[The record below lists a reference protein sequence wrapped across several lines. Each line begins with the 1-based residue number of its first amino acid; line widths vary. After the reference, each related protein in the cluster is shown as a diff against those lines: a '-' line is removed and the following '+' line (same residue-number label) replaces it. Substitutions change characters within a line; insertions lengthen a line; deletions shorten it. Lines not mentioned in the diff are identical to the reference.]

1 MTDVGRSMTAQL
13 GWQITQ
19 IISPRHTVRAIPRE
33 ASGVLAQRYS
43 ETHGLDD
50 GVPDVPWA
58 VNLADDQGRFHLLA
72 FDLDAHQI
80 DRAAAAQKDAET
92 LEKLL
97 SDLRIRAVTTASS
110 GRGEG
115 GRHLWVALTE
125 PVSAGVANALAQ
137 RLGALLPSLDKAPL
151 CNPVTGCV
159 RPPGAPHRD
168 GGSSTLLRGRI
179 EWLTQPRNTPEHI
192 AALMDALDAR
202 IEELPAVLA
211 SENAIL
217 ERLPKDDKGNPYLAG
232 ERRNLSQ
239 ATRTAMGAP
248 LTASSDASAVLW
260 RVMLGCAAARWR
272 LAEVLAHADAPGF
285 EHARTQRATH
295 GHARTRRPSSGPDS
309 FLAVMR
315 RQWRRACAQV
325 ASNPRRADHSE
336 DWEQISATI
345 AHAVAT
351 IQGAADASPGRWISG
366 RGPAARR
373 ALDALCVWSLEG
385 LTLTVDAAVRL
396 LGETAT
402 LSHEGARTALK
413 TLQEWGLI
421 SFTTESIGTRAAS
434 WTLVVPSSPISALP
448 HAVPRGGHIDPAPT
462 HHSPWAALR
471 ATIRTRLARLSH
483 DVWTGRGV
491 GIDAGNQL
499 ANPRLRSDQA
509 GGRLRRFGISGATSA
524 RELDQV
530 ADELGVSGTV
540 ARRKSAHAIERL
552 QYQWWLDE
560 VQRVRDKHRPGA
572 QSSRTLRPLGQYPRR
587 GEAWLPNHREAA
599 RACAIFHESRT
610 AA

>member
-1 MTDVGRSMTAQL
+1 MTDVGRPMTTQL
-13 GWQITQ
+13 GWQVTQ

-72 FDLDAHQI
+72 FDLDAHQLES
-80 DRAAAAQKDAET
+80 AAAAHRDAET

-97 SDLRIRAVTTASS
+97 ADLRIRAVTTASS
-110 GRGEG
+110 GRRDG
-115 GRHLWVALTE
+115 GRHLWIALTE

-151 CNPVTGCV
+151 CNPVAGCV

-217 ERLPKDDKGNPYLAG
+217 ERLPKDDKGNPHLAG

-239 ATRTAMGAP
+239 ATRSTMETP

-272 LAEVLAHADAPGF
+272 FAEVVAHADAPGF
-285 EHARTQRATH
+285 EHARTQRAPH
-295 GHARTRRPSSGPDS
+295 GRARTRRPRSGPDS

-315 RQWRRACAQV
+315 RQWRRACAHV
-325 ASNPRRADHSE
+325 ASNPRRADHS
-336 DWEQISATI
+336 DNWEQLSATI

-351 IQGAADASPGRWISG
+351 IQGAADASPGRWTSG

-421 SFTTESIGTRAAS
+421 TFTTESIGTRAAS
-434 WTLVVPSSPISALP
+434 WTLVIPSSSISALP
-448 HAVPRGGHIDPAPT
+448 HAVPRGGHTPPPA
-462 HHSPWAALR
+462 HSPWAALR
-471 ATIRTRLARLSH
+471 ATLRTRLAQLSH

-491 GIDAGNQL
+491 GIEAGNQL
-499 ANPRLRSDQA
+499 ANPRLSSDQA
-509 GGRLRRFGISGATSA
+509 GRRLRRYGISLTTTA
-524 RELDQV
+524 RELDQI
-530 ADELGVSGTV
+530 ADELRVSGTV
-540 ARRKSAHAIERL
+540 AKRKSTHAVERL

-560 VQRVRDKHRPGA
+560 VQRVRDKHRPGTK
-572 QSSRTLRPLGQYPRR
+572 SPTTLKPLGQYPRR
-587 GEAWLPNHREAA
+587 GAAWLPNHREAA
-599 RACAIFHESRT
+599 RACAKFHESRT

>member
-1 MTDVGRSMTAQL
+1 MTGIGRPMTAQH
-13 GWQITQ
+13 GWQVTQ

-43 ETHGLDD
+43 GTHGLDD

-80 DRAAAAQKDAET
+80 DSAAAAHRDAET

-97 SDLRIRAVTTASS
+97 VDLRIRAVTTASS
-110 GRGEG
+110 GRREG

-151 CNPVTGCV
+151 CNPVAGCV

-168 GGSSTLLRGRI
+168 GGSATLLRGRI
-179 EWLTQPRNTPEHI
+179 EWLTQPKNTPEHI

-217 ERLPKDDKGNPYLAG
+217 ERLPKDDKGNPHLAG

-239 ATRTAMGAP
+239 ATRTLMDTP

-272 LAEVLAHADAPGF
+272 FAEVVAHADAPGF
-285 EHARTQRATH
+285 EHARTQRATP
-295 GHARTRRPSSGPDS
+295 GRARTRRPRSGPDS
-309 FLAVMR
+309 FPAVMR
-315 RQWRRACAQV
+315 RQWRRACAHV
-325 ASNPRRADHSE
+325 ASNPRRADHSD
-336 DWEQISATI
+336 DWEQLSANI

-351 IQGAADASPGRWISG
+351 IQAAADASPGRWTSG

-385 LTLTVDAAVRL
+385 LTFTLDAAIRL

-421 SFTTESIGTRAAS
+421 TFTTESIGTRAAS
-434 WTLVVPSSPISALP
+434 WTLVIPSSPIGALP
-448 HAVPRGGHIDPAPT
+448 HAVPRGARTPPPPA
-462 HHSPWAALR
+462 HSPWAALQ
-471 ATIRTRLARLSH
+471 ATLRTRLALLSH

-499 ANPRLRSDQA
+499 ANPRLTSDQA
-509 GGRLRRFGISGATSA
+509 GRRLRRYGISLATSA
-524 RELDQV
+524 RKLDQI
-530 ADELGVSGTV
+530 ANELRVSGTV
-540 ARRKSAHAIERL
+540 TRRKSTHAVERL

-560 VQRVRDKHRPGA
+560 VQRIRDKHRPGA
-572 QSSRTLRPLGQYPRR
+572 KSPTTLKPLGQYPRR
-587 GEAWLPNHREAA
+587 GAAWLPNHREAA
-599 RACAIFHESRT
+599 RACARLHESRT